1 MTGTIHV
8 ESQPDQGALF
18 TIEFHFKIEEDP
30 RQEEAL
36 DMDSDCV
43 LQSSYDQKRVL
54 LVEDNEINMEI
65 MEELL
70 SMTGVQIEKA
80 VDGQEAVQLV
90 QSKPSGYYNLIF
102 MDIQMPVMDGYE
114 ATRQIR
120 KMNRSDTEKLP
131 IFAVSANALAED
143 VKNALDSGMNGHIPK
158 PVDFD
163 SIGKVLK
170 QCFQ

>member
-1 MTGTIHV
+1 M
-8 ESQPDQGALF
+8 
-18 TIEFHFKIEEDP
+18 
-30 RQEEAL
+30 
-36 DMDSDCV
+36 
-43 LQSSYDQKRVL
+43 
-54 LVEDNEINMEI
+54 
-65 MEELL
+65 ELL
-70 SMTGVQIEKA
+70 EMTGVQAEA
-80 VDGQEAVQLV
+80 ARDGAEAVRLFEEA
-90 QSKPSGYYNLIF
+90 PEGYYDLIF